1 MREAVEELLNRYP
14 EATLQDIY
22 KTMYQD
28 RFGVAHI
35 LAERDVMSRYI
46 AKEVYSTSGEC
57 ECYYEP
63 CGWRGEYVRIDLR
76 AVRDGLLS
84 ADELAEKLIAT
95 AALAEDVSSAEWQQE
110 WASILEVS
118 SDLVT
123 GLENYESDLLLLNEC
138 AAQCQTVHHS
148 EAYRVAYSPHYRI
161 VHRSLINK

>member
-1 MREAVEELLNRYP
+1 MRAAVEGLLNRYP

-46 AKEVYSTSGEC
+46 AKEVLQTSGEC

-148 EAYRVAYSPHYRI
+148 EAYREAYSPHYRI

>member
-1 MREAVEELLNRYP
+1 MRAAVEELLNRYP

-63 CGWRGEYVRIDLR
+63 CGWHGEYVRVDLR
-76 AVRDGLLS
+76 AVRDGLIS
-84 ADELAEKLIAT
+84 ADELADMLLAT
-95 AALAEDVSSAEWQQE
+95 ATLAEDVTSAEWHQE
-110 WASILEVS
+110 WASIVEVCG
-118 SDLVT
+118 DLIM
-123 GLENYESDLLLLNEC
+123 GLENYESDIPLLNEC

-148 EAYRVAYSPHYRI
+148 EAYREAYSPHYRI
-161 VHRSLINK
+161 VHRSLLGE